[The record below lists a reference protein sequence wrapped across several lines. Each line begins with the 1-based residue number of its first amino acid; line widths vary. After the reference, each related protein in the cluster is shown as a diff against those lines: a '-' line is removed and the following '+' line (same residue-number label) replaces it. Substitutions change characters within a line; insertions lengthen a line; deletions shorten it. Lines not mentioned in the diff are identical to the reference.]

1 MGKLIVSSSPHIHV
15 KYTTQS
21 IMRDVLIALTPAAI
35 ASVIFF
41 GLRALL
47 IIATSVAAAMLSEFF
62 FNLAC
67 KKQQTLN
74 DLSAAV
80 TGLILALTLPAKT
93 ELWQAA
99 VGAIFAIVI
108 VKCFFGG
115 LGCNFAN
122 PAATGRVFLLLA
134 FSFTVGGGS
143 QTLFANPELVSS
155 ATPLEIIKFGSD
167 VPLPS
172 LIDMLIGNRGGA
184 IGETCAIALILGGIY
199 LIARRVIH
207 WHTPVIYLATVFVL
221 SLAVKQDIVAALY
234 QLLGGGVIIAA
245 FFMITDYVTTP
256 INKIGKAVFAL
267 FCGVLTVLFRFW
279 GSYPEGASFAIVMMN
294 IVTPYIEKL
303 CAYKPLGKAGV
314 KNEKK

>member
-1 MGKLIVSSSPHIHV
+1 MGNLIVSSSPHIHV

-47 IIATSVAAAMLSEFF
+47 IIATCVATAMLSEFF

-155 ATPLEIIKFGSD
+155 ATPLEIIKLGSD

-221 SLAVKQDIVAALY
+221 SLVADNSFVTATYSILSGG
-234 QLLGGGVIIAA
+234 LLFGAT
-245 FFMITDYVTTP
+245 FMATDYASTP
-256 INKIGKAVFAL
+256 ITRTGRMVFAFGAGL
-267 FCGVLTVLFRFW
+267 VTFLIRAF
-279 GSYPEGASFAIVMMN
+279 GSYPEGVSFAILFMN
-294 IVTPYIEKL
+294 ILSPYIEKWTAK
-303 CAYKPLGKAGV
+303 CPLGG
-314 KNEKK
+314 KKV